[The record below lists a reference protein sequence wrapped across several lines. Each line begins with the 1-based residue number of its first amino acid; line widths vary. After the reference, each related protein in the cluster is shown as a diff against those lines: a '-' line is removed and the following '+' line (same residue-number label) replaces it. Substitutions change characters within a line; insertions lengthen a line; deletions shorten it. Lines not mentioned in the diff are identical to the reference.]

1 MKTDPGKIEELLNE
15 ALNLPLDQRDAF
27 LLGACGKDHE
37 LRKKVE
43 TLLHAHGEAEGFL
56 SETPT
61 MLSAAIAEG
70 PGTRIGRYR
79 LIQQI
84 GEGGMGV
91 VYMAE
96 QEEPVRG
103 GSPSRSLSWAWT
115 PARSWPVSK
124 RNARRWR

>member
-1 MKTDPGKIEELLNE
+1 MKTDPDKIEELLNE
-15 ALNLPLDQRDAF
+15 ALKLPVDERDAF

-56 SETPT
+56 LETPT
-61 MLSAAIAEG
+61 VLSTAIAEG

-79 LIQQI
+79 LLQQI

-96 QEEPVRG
+96 QEEPVR
-103 GSPSRSLSWAWT
+103 
-115 PARSWPVSK
+115 
-124 RNARRWR
+124 RRVAL